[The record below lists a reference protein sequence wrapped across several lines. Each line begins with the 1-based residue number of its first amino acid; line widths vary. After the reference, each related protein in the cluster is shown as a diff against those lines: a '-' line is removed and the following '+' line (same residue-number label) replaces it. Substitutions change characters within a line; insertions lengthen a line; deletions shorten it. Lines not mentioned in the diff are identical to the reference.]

1 VSNAACA
8 IPQLVQSNNILMTV
22 EPPKPCEVTIT
33 ANPGL
38 VLSPWELVT
47 FTATPVRGGLLPSY
61 QWFRN
66 GQPVIG
72 AISNVWSANNL
83 SSNDTISVVLY
94 STDPCAV
101 PNTDTSNI
109 LVVNIKTGIAGIGTE
124 DGLGIYPNPNA
135 GSFVVKGTVEAGPVQ
150 LQVVNAIG
158 QVVYN
163 YTPVVKNG

>member
-1 VSNAACA
+1 
-8 IPQLVQSNNILMTV
+8 
-22 EPPKPCEVTIT
+22 
-33 ANPGL
+33 
-38 VLSPWELVT
+38 
-47 FTATPVRGGLLPSY
+47 
-61 QWFRN
+61 
-66 GQPVIG
+66 
-72 AISNVWSANNL
+72 
-83 SSNDTISVVLY
+83 TISVVLY

-163 YTPVVKNG
+163 YTPVVKNGQLNEQVQLGSEVANGVYLLRIVGNDANEQLKFVLQR